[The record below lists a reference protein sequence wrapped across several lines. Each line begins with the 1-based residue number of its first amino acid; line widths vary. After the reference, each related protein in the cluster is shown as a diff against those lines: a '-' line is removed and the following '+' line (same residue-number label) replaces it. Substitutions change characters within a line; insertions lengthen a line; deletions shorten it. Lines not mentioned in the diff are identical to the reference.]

1 MVCLAASILGTI
13 PHGQNL
19 TISFVRTGKYLL
31 KFSIKCRYDH
41 FERSEFYL
49 LIFVPYQAV
58 AGHQF
63 HQFNEMTLEQLL
75 RVWWY
80 INRLQVNTVRLLRPP
95 AEGAWRV
102 PALWPIVRPCRC
114 YCRCLTLLTIK
125 TFTVRNK
132 CCYFRTDNGFACLKA
147 TIPLYR
153 KGVFFCSDIRFLS
166 RHVRRIWDD
175 TLELYERLSKWLY

>member
-1 MVCLAASILGTI
+1 MNI
-13 PHGQNL
+13 
-19 TISFVRTGKYLL
+19 LL
-31 KFSIKCRYDH
+31 KILVPILTL
-41 FERSEFYL
+41 SEFYL
-49 LIFVPYQAV
+49 FLCHIRRSQE
-58 AGHQF
+58 HQF
-63 HQFNEMTLEQLL
+63 HLFNEMTLEQLL
-75 RVWWY
+75 LVWWY

-132 CCYFRTDNGFACLKA
+132 CCYFCTDNGFACLKA
-147 TIPLYR
+147 TIPVYR
-153 KGVFFCSDIRFLS
+153 KGVFCSYIRFLS

-175 TLELYERLSKWLY
+175 TLEL